1 MAFAGLKKQINKAN
15 QYVTEKM
22 GGAEGTKLDLDF
34 MDMERKTDVTNELVE
49 EIQIK
54 TKEFLQPNP
63 TARAKMAAV
72 KGISKLSG
80 QAKSNTYPQP
90 EGLLSDCMLMYGKKL
105 GDNSIFAEA
114 LIEMGESLRQ
124 MADIKYSL
132 DDNIKQNF
140 LEPLHHLQTKDL
152 KEVMHHRKKLQ
163 GRRLD
168 YDCKRRR
175 QAKDDEIRGAEE
187 KFAESLHLAQLGM
200 YNLLENDV
208 EQVSQM
214 YTFSEALLEYH
225 QQCADILKG
234 LVETLQIK
242 RDEAASRPKGEFVP
256 KTLAELNIEG
266 VGVGVVGSDGL
277 GNGGR
282 YFSSN
287 SHKMNHQ
294 SSNTKFNNNHKNYES
309 SKNNLFNNKTNNSI
323 SNSNNN
329 NQYNMF
335 SSQQNLAKT
344 NIIHS
349 SNFARSRTYGSQQSL
364 STASNHSSSSSHRT
378 NNNNDLLLNFNST
391 TMTNSH
397 TNNINNCNST
407 NNMLLSDMSAI
418 PTDVWANAWNSPP
431 SVTRTP
437 NPVQFPSANMSNMAM
452 HATQSNHI
460 TTTTTTSN
468 RNHFSNFNNQN
479 GHINDP
485 WTGTK
490 QTMESTW
497 GYECSFLPSPL
508 PSPMRSPAK
517 TPLPQQPQQQRP
529 SGPCCSAL
537 YDFDPENPGELG
549 FKENDI
555 IQLLNR
561 VDENWYEG
569 SVNGRTGY
577 FPQTY
582 VQVITPLP

>member
-175 QAKDDEIRGAEE
+175 QAKGSHITDDEIRGAEE

-277 GNGGR
+277 GNVTKPTHLELDNGQVQ
-282 YFSSN
+282 
-287 SHKMNHQ
+287 SH
-294 SSNTKFNNNHKNYES
+294 
-309 SKNNLFNNKTNNSI
+309 
-323 SNSNNN
+323 
-329 NQYNMF
+329 
-335 SSQQNLAKT
+335 
-344 NIIHS
+344 
-349 SNFARSRTYGSQQSL
+349 
-364 STASNHSSSSSHRT
+364 
-378 NNNNDLLLNFNST
+378 
-391 TMTNSH
+391 
-397 TNNINNCNST
+397 ST
-407 NNMLLSDMSAI
+407 NA
-418 PTDVWANAWNSPP
+418 
-431 SVTRTP
+431 
-437 NPVQFPSANMSNMAM
+437 
-452 HATQSNHI
+452 
-460 TTTTTTSN
+460 
-468 RNHFSNFNNQN
+468 
-479 GHINDP
+479 
-485 WTGTK
+485 
-490 QTMESTW
+490 
-497 GYECSFLPSPL
+497 SPL